1 MVDVHRAN
9 RFGGMGGLILER
21 RDLILGTQKR
31 TQNGTVFGTKVWSY
45 DALAEPKESPFLA
58 PKRGPENWRY
68 CNFVPDVIVN
78 QAQPAATIGFAIHAV
93 VVLCGRVI
101 ACSC

>member
-31 TQNGTVFGTKVWSY
+31 TQIETVFGTKVWSY
-45 DALAEPKESPFLA
+45 DALAEPKESPFSG
-58 PKRGPENWRY
+58 PKTGPRKLE
-68 CNFVPDVIVN
+68 
-78 QAQPAATIGFAIHAV
+78 
-93 VVLCGRVI
+93 VLQFC
-101 ACSC
+101 A